1 MANNRNEIRPVLHSF
16 ANADLRI
23 ARKDGRMCVS
33 QTIIG
38 NLEVS
43 YNAEEKTYTITDFNN
58 GTKYVEGKAKEARE
72 FLIENYDVEV
82 AA

>member
-1 MANNRNEIRPVLHSF
+1 MENKRNEIRPVLHSF

-23 ARKDGRMCVS
+23 ARAEGTMCVS

-38 NLEVS
+38 NLEIS
-43 YNAEEKTYTITDFNN
+43 YNTEEKTYTITDFNN
-58 GTKYVEGKAKEARE
+58 GTQYVQGKAKEARE
-72 FLIENYDVEV
+72 FLIENYDVV